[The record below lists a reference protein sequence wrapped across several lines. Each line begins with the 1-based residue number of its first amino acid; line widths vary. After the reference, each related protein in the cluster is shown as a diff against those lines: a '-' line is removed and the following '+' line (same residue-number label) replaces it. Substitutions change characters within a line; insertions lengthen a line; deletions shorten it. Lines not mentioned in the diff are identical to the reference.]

1 MNEFKGSLVYTTT
14 SKPVGTSLKQINP
27 EKKNVMQTSLTVS
40 TGSLNLFCGCII

>member
-27 EKKNVMQTSLTVS
+27 EKKKCDANQPHSEYWLT
-40 TGSLNLFCGCII
+40 